1 METLT
6 FEVDTE
12 LYESAKA
19 VLADIGLTIED
30 ATILFLKAV
39 VARKCLPFAL
49 SEADIDEIRRKRKE
63 G

>member
-1 METLT
+1 MENLT

-19 VLADIGLTIED
+19 VFADIGLTIED
-30 ATILFLKAV
+30 AIILFLKAV
-39 VARKCLPFAL
+39 VARKGLPFAL